1 VNIALL
7 KPDLYVVARFLDAL
21 WWDTSGMKKT
31 QLQMCVGLNYQT
43 FLKYLEWLK
52 QHNLVKII
60 LDNEGN
66 DKILLSE
73 KGIDAHKRLVEWIK
87 ETMKNLRL

>member
-1 VNIALL
+1 ML

-31 QLQMCVGLNYQT
+31 QLQMSVGLNYQT

-52 QHNLVKII
+52 QHDLVKII
-60 LDNEGN
+60 VDNERN
-66 DKILLSE
+66 EKIVLSK
-73 KGIDAHKRLVEWIK
+73 KGMDAHKRLVEWIK
-87 ETMKNLRL
+87 ETMKNLKL